1 MASKYT
7 KLVSSVLNQQLLN
20 PTQDP
25 KTPKD
30 HLKFEK
36 LPLVNRNVIR
46 MLQLINGQDQSDV
59 DIIEP
64 SENFLQMINQSSPA
78 GVQAL
83 FQYEFDSAGLLGNVP
98 LGLST
103 VIKNGALVSFPS
115 PSSLAG
121 LCVFFCHP
129 TGIEEISAEDILRIQ
144 EQASHGKLQRD
155 DIELVTKCK
164 PFTPSQKQV

>member
-1 MASKYT
+1 MASEYT
-7 KLVSSVLNQQLLN
+7 KLASSVLNQNLLD

-30 HLKFEK
+30 HIKYEK

-46 MLQLINGQDQSDV
+46 MLQLIDGQDQSDT
-59 DIIEP
+59 DMIEP

-83 FQYEFDSAGLLGNVP
+83 FQHEFDSTGLLGNFP

-103 VIKNGALVSFPS
+103 AIKNGTLISFPS
-115 PSSLAG
+115 PSSLVG
-121 LCVFFCHP
+121 LCVFFCYP
-129 TGIEEISAEDILRIQ
+129 TGIEEISAEEILRIQ
-144 EQASHGKLQRD
+144 EQASHGKL
-155 DIELVTKCK
+155 
-164 PFTPSQKQV
+164 